1 MTVTIQA
8 THFAPWLTEGTFGV
22 IALLLRAVPPPCC
35 AACWPSV
42 GGGPITGEH
51 NQQPELPPT
60 ASPIPGWT
68 VIAPAAHI
76 RLSVTV
82 TFSMAR

>member
-1 MTVTIQA
+1 MTMQA
-8 THFAPWLTEGTFGV
+8 THSASLLMEGTFRV
-22 IALLLRAVPPPCC
+22 IALLLCACSAAVLRYLL
-35 AACWPSV
+35 AQR
-42 GGGPITGEH
+42 GGGPIRGEH
-51 NQQPELPPT
+51 NQQPTLPLT

-82 TFSMAR
+82 TFSTAT